1 MNNWQAAQYKGIEW
15 GVFALDTRNWITFGT
30 ERQVKKRVASLNAQ
44 DQMIRELR
52 ALNEEMEGLEV

>member
-1 MNNWQAAQYKGIEW
+1 MNNWQAAQYRGKEW

-44 DQMIRELR
+44 DMMEREMR
-52 ALNEEMEGLEV
+52 ALHDEMEGLKA